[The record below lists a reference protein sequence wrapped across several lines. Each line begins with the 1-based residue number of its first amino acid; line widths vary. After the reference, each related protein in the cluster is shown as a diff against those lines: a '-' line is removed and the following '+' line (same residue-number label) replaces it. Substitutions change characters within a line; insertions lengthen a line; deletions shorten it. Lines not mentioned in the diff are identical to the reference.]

1 MKSAGRD
8 EATRDDGSTCM
19 NDQSTTSQARDEAQV
34 DAELLRRASEKLRAG
49 NRRGRRQI
57 VERAFR
63 AVAMS
68 AATLS
73 VLLLAW
79 LLGSIL
85 LRGIGHLNWNF
96 LSGVPSRIASEA
108 GLMPAVVGTIFICV
122 IAACFAIPIGVGT
135 AILLEEYRP
144 YRRPWRQFHDF
155 VQLNITNLAGVPS
168 LVYGLL
174 GLTAFA
180 NVFGAFGTAKS
191 PGFEFGIRHYDQFV
205 TAGGIAV
212 VTPVDRSDSVP
223 TVINPATRFFNRDTL
238 KPMTVKVMNPQ
249 SIQTEMQ
256 DLDRDLEAFSTTVAR
271 IVSEEKLTGPAL
283 EEAVAHAWIEAG
295 LQADP
300 ESMKSSL
307 VPILAEAAGQS
318 GRELRRTLRRA
329 LRPLERAESAA
340 RLPDVLLTNAV
351 PNRTSIT
358 APWYF
363 RIPLGRGVLTGG
375 LTLMLVILPIII
387 ISAQESLRAVSGSL
401 RQASL
406 AMGASKWQT
415 IWRVTLPGSI
425 PGVMTGIILAM
436 SRAIGEAAPIL
447 IIAGIVYITF
457 APSHLMDDFTA
468 LPLQVY
474 NWASRPQSE
483 FHDIAAAGIILLLAL
498 LLVFNGV
505 AVLIRQLSQKQH

>member
-1 MKSAGRD
+1 
-8 EATRDDGSTCM
+8 
-19 NDQSTTSQARDEAQV
+19 
-34 DAELLRRASEKLRAG
+34 
-49 NRRGRRQI
+49 
-57 VERAFR
+57 
-63 AVAMS
+63 
-68 AATLS
+68 
-73 VLLLAW
+73 
-79 LLGSIL
+79 
-85 LRGIGHLNWNF
+85 
-96 LSGVPSRIASEA
+96 
-108 GLMPAVVGTIFICV
+108 
-122 IAACFAIPIGVGT
+122 
-135 AILLEEYRP
+135 
-144 YRRPWRQFHDF
+144 
-155 VQLNITNLAGVPS
+155 
-168 LVYGLL
+168 
-174 GLTAFA
+174 
-180 NVFGAFGTAKS
+180 
-191 PGFEFGIRHYDQFV
+191 
-205 TAGGIAV
+205 
-212 VTPVDRSDSVP
+212 
-223 TVINPATRFFNRDTL
+223 
-238 KPMTVKVMNPQ
+238 MNPQ